1 MAQSGK
7 KRNSVYRRIMY
18 GAGIL
23 LALTGIVALASW
35 IYPAFYEALRIQART
50 FVEQRHQLWK
60 QLKQHL
66 QMVFLAIGLAIVVG
80 VSVGILLTRL
90 PRLAGPVL
98 GAASIIQTIPSLA
111 LVALMLPI
119 FGVGMKPMIAALFL
133 YALLPMVRN
142 TYTAIDEVEPAVIEV
157 GRGMGM
163 TQWQILWRV
172 EVPLC
177 VPVVMAG
184 IRTSTVIG
192 VGIATLGAFAAS
204 GGLGNTIWSGMQ
216 QTGMRATAKILAG
229 VSVASALALILD
241 GLAALIQSILTPYGL
256 KIESQGST

>member
-1 MAQSGK
+1 M
-7 KRNSVYRRIMY
+7 NSLKDNRTIFRRVVY
-18 GAGIL
+18 GAAAL
-23 LALTGIVALASW
+23 LLVACVVAALAY
-35 IYPAFYEALRIQART
+35 IFPGFREALNVQGRIFMQERY
-50 FVEQRHQLWK
+50 QLWN
-60 QLKQHL
+60 QLREHL
-66 QMVFLAIGLAIVVG
+66 KMVFIAIGLAIVVG
-80 VSVGILLTRL
+80 VSVGIFLTRM

-98 GAASIIQTIPSLA
+98 GAASVIQTIPSLA

-133 YALLPMVRN
+133 YALLPMLRN

-163 TQWQILWRV
+163 TNWQILWRI

-216 QTGMRATAKILAG
+216 QTGMRATAKIIAG
-229 VSVASALALILD
+229 VSVASVLALTLD
-241 GLAALIQSILTPYGL
+241 AVAAIIQSILTPYGL
-256 KIESQGST
+256 KIESESGN

>member
-1 MAQSGK
+1 MMEEHPGLK
-7 KRNSVYRRIMY
+7 NLLRRGLVILAGVVLITLVLGM
-18 GAGIL
+18 GAL
-23 LALTGIVALASW
+23 LSSRFRDALQLQGQV
-35 IYPAFYEALRIQART
+35 
-50 FVEQRHQLWK
+50 FVNNRGPLWS
-60 QLKQHL
+60 QLKEHL
-66 QMVFLAIGLAIVVG
+66 QMVFSAIGLAVVVG
-80 VSVGILLTRL
+80 VSGGILLTRL
-90 PRLAGPVL
+90 RKLAGPVL

-119 FGVGMKPMIAALFL
+119 FGVGMRPMIAALFL
-133 YALLPMVRN
+133 YALLPMLRN
-142 TYTAIDEVEPAVIEV
+142 TYTAIDEVDPAVIEV

-163 TQWQILWRV
+163 TNWQILWRV

-216 QTGMRATAKILAG
+216 QAGAQATARIVAG
-229 VSVASALALILD
+229 VTVASALALCLD
-241 GLAALIQSILTPYGL
+241 GIAALIQELLTPTGL
-256 KIESQGST
+256 KLESGGG